1 MEKTTAKTKGASLK
15 STETG
20 DEGAKGSRRRRTA
33 AEARKMIL
41 NAAEARL
48 CEVGPEGL
56 KLQEIARDVGV
67 SHPAILHHFGSRQG
81 LVTAVVQRALDS
93 LRNDVLAMVRDHMSK
108 TQPVDVPG
116 LLQKTYEVLAQR
128 GHARLLAWLIL
139 TGTGVNDEGLYLR
152 GLAEATH
159 VNMGEKTS
167 PRGSEYTF
175 EDSLFLCLLISYTSM
190 GAGIAGDILR
200 RSAGLANDP
209 DAPDRFN
216 SWFAGLIEK
225 ALTGSE
231 VR

>member
-1 MEKTTAKTKGASLK
+1 MEDESAKAKSSAATVTGAGKPKT
-15 STETG
+15 
-20 DEGAKGSRRRRTA
+20 SRKRRTA
-33 AEARKMIL
+33 GEARKMIL
-41 NAAEARL
+41 NAAEVRL
-48 CEVGPEGL
+48 TEVGPEGL

-93 LRNDVLAMVRDHMSK
+93 LRNDVLALVRDHMSK

-152 GLAEATH
+152 GLAEASH
-159 VNMGEKTS
+159 VKMGESTS
-167 PRGSEYTF
+167 PDGSEYSF
-175 EDSLFLCLLISYTSM
+175 EDSLFLCLLIGYTSM

-200 RSAGLANDP
+200 RSAGLAK
-209 DAPDRFN
+209 DADAADRFN
-216 SWFAGLIEK
+216 DWFARLIEK
-225 ALTGSE
+225 ALMGNEAPSK
-231 VR
+231 